1 MMEKPYRNKKRLQA
15 AKDAPC
21 IRCGRIGETRAC
33 HYNGFRS
40 YSFGKGRGIKC
51 NDAMTAY
58 FCHNCDALYSEQ
70 NYGAWEGG
78 SKNIERS
85 EEFLFWIAM
94 TTIYLQE
101 Q

>member
-1 MMEKPYRNKKRLQA
+1 VRDKKRLQA
-15 AKDAPC
+15 ASDAPC
-21 IRCGRIGETRAC
+21 IRCGREGQTRAC

-40 YSFGKGRGIKC
+40 YSFGKGMRIKC
-51 NDAMTAY
+51 NDAMTAF